1 MFAIKY
7 EIIHYIPGTAAYN
20 GQNNILLW
28 TYTPSDG
35 QQQKIN
41 SKVIG
46 LTGSL
51 IVINSRV
58 LTDQMS
64 FSYFVINYLNSS

>member
-1 MFAIKY
+1 MRSFTIFLARPHIM
-7 EIIHYIPGTAAYN
+7 AN
-20 GQNNILLW
+20 LQNNILLW